1 MTSNPKQTLFYTIER
16 AIKEYR
22 KYAQH
27 NILEHINDITL
38 DQALVLTII
47 DTEPSISQKEIAN
60 FLYKD
65 YASLTRIIELMVEK
79 NYVTRQTNKAD
90 RRRFNLIITK
100 KGNTA
105 LKKILPIIKANRESA
120 ILGLSQQE
128 VSQLNTLLNKI
139 IINCKKIKL

>member
-47 DTEPSISQKEIAN
+47 DAEPSISQKEIAN

>member
-47 DTEPSISQKEIAN
+47 DAEPSISQKEIAN

-139 IINCKKIKL
+139 IINCKKN